1 MVKLK
6 KIKFILLVF
15 ISFFLFNTDAFAKE
29 SIKVYFFNGDGCPH
43 CKEENKFLEKMKDK
57 YPKIKVEKYEVWN
70 NKDNQIL
77 MEKVKNKM
85 DISENGVPL
94 TIIGSTYVIGYTESF
109 NDEIERII
117 NFYLENN
124 NKYSDVVGSIK
135 NNTFKDKKVIDEFEK
150 YEKKTDK
157 ETTIDAPILG
167 KVNLKNF
174 SISSAAVLIGL
185 IDGFNPCAMWVL
197 LFLISMLLGMK
208 NRRRMWII
216 GITFLLASAGIY
228 MAIMLSWI
236 NIVVNISAS
245 IIFRNIIAVIALIGA
260 IININSFRKELKKDS
275 GCQVVDSK
283 KRKKIFSKIK
293 KFTTEK
299 SLFLALSGVI
309 LLAISVN
316 VVELACSAGLPLV
329 FTEILTINKI
339 TGISSFYYTL
349 IYIFFFLLDDLIIFI
364 VAMLTSKIAAI
375 STKYNKYSHLIGG
388 ILMLLIG
395 VLLIVKPEWLM
406 FNFA

>member
-1 MVKLK
+1 MK
-6 KIKFILLVF
+6 KIKYILLVF

-70 NKDNQIL
+70 NKDNQML

-109 NDEIERII
+109 NDEIERIV
-117 NFYLENN
+117 NFYLDNN

>member
-1 MVKLK
+1 MK

-70 NKDNQIL
+70 NKDNQML

>member
-1 MVKLK
+1 
-6 KIKFILLVF
+6 
-15 ISFFLFNTDAFAKE
+15 
-29 SIKVYFFNGDGCPH
+29 
-43 CKEENKFLEKMKDK
+43 MKDK

>member
-1 MVKLK
+1 MIKLK
-6 KIKFILLVF
+6 SIKYILLVF
-15 ISFFLFNTDAFAKE
+15 ISFFLFNTEVFAKE
-29 SIKVYFFNGDGCPH
+29 NIKVYFFHGDGCPH

-57 YPKIKVEKYEVWN
+57 YKKIKVEKYEVWD

-94 TIIGSTYVIGYTESF
+94 TIIGSTYVIGYSESF

-117 NFYLENN
+117 NFYLDNN

-157 ETTIDAPILG
+157 ETTINAPILG

-208 NRRRMWII
+208 DRRRMWII

-236 NIVVNISAS
+236 NIVVNISTS

-283 KRKKIFSKIK
+283 KRKKIFTKIN

-316 VVELACSAGLPLV
+316 VVELACSAGLPLI

-388 ILMLLIG
+388 ILMLLIV
-395 VLLIVKPEWLM
+395 VLLIVKPELLM
-406 FNFA
+406 FKFA

>member
-1 MVKLK
+1 MK
-6 KIKFILLVF
+6 KIKYILLVF

-109 NDEIERII
+109 NDEIERIV
-117 NFYLENN
+117 NFYLDNN

-339 TGISSFYYTL
+339 TGISSFYYTF

>member
-1 MVKLK
+1 MK
-6 KIKFILLVF
+6 KIKYILLVF

-299 SLFLALSGVI
+299 SLFLALGGVI

-339 TGISSFYYTL
+339 TGISSFYYTF

>member
-1 MVKLK
+1 MKS
-6 KIKFILLVF
+6 IKYILLVF
-15 ISFFLFNTDAFAKE
+15 ISFFLFNTEVFAKE
-29 SIKVYFFNGDGCPH
+29 NIKVYFFHGDGCPH

-57 YPKIKVEKYEVWN
+57 YKKIKVEKYEVWD

-94 TIIGSTYVIGYTESF
+94 TIIGSTYVIGYSESF

-117 NFYLENN
+117 NFYLDNN

-157 ETTIDAPILG
+157 ETTINAPILG

-208 NRRRMWII
+208 DRRRMWII

-236 NIVVNISAS
+236 NIVVNISTS

-283 KRKKIFSKIK
+283 KRKKIFTKIN

-299 SLFLALSGVI
+299 SLFLALGGVI

-316 VVELACSAGLPLV
+316 VVELACSAGLPLI

>member
-1 MVKLK
+1 MK
-6 KIKFILLVF
+6 KIKYILLVF

-339 TGISSFYYTL
+339 TGISSFYYTF

>member
-1 MVKLK
+1 MIKLK
-6 KIKFILLVF
+6 SIKYILLVF
-15 ISFFLFNTDAFAKE
+15 ISFFLFNTEVFAKE
-29 SIKVYFFNGDGCPH
+29 NIKVYFFHGDGCPH

-57 YPKIKVEKYEVWN
+57 YKKIKVEKYEVWD

-94 TIIGSTYVIGYTESF
+94 TIIGSTYVIGYSESF

-117 NFYLENN
+117 NFYLDNN

-157 ETTIDAPILG
+157 ETTINAPILG

-208 NRRRMWII
+208 DRRRMWII

-236 NIVVNISAS
+236 NIVVNISTS

-283 KRKKIFSKIK
+283 KRKKIFTKIN

-299 SLFLALSGVI
+299 SLFLALGGVI

-316 VVELACSAGLPLV
+316 VVELACSAGLPLI

>member
-1 MVKLK
+1 MKS
-6 KIKFILLVF
+6 IKYILLVF
-15 ISFFLFNTDAFAKE
+15 ISFFLFNTEIFAKE
-29 SIKVYFFNGDGCPH
+29 NIKVYFFHGDGCPH

-57 YPKIKVEKYEVWN
+57 YKKIKVEKYEVWD

-94 TIIGSTYVIGYTESF
+94 TIIGSTYVIGYSESF

-157 ETTIDAPILG
+157 ETTINAPILG

-208 NRRRMWII
+208 DRRRMWII

-236 NIVVNISAS
+236 NIVVNISTS

-299 SLFLALSGVI
+299 SLFLALGGVI

-316 VVELACSAGLPLV
+316 VVELACSAGLPLI

>member
-1 MVKLK
+1 MKN
-6 KIKFILLVF
+6 IKCILLVF
-15 ISFFLFNTDAFAKE
+15 ISFFLFNIDVFAKE
-29 SIKVYFFNGDGCPH
+29 SIKVYFFHGDGCPH

-57 YPKIKVEKYEVWN
+57 YKKIKVEKYEVWN
-70 NKDNQIL
+70 NTDNQIL

-85 DISENGVPL
+85 NISENGVPL
-94 TIIGSTYVIGYTESF
+94 TIIGSTYVIGYSESF

-157 ETTIDAPILG
+157 ETTINAPILG

-208 NRRRMWII
+208 DRRRMWII

-236 NIVVNISAS
+236 NIVVNISTS

-283 KRKKIFSKIK
+283 KRKKIFTKIN

-299 SLFLALSGVI
+299 SLFLALGGVI

-316 VVELACSAGLPLV
+316 VVELACSAGLPLI

>member
-1 MVKLK
+1 MK

-15 ISFFLFNTDAFAKE
+15 ISFFLFNAEAFAKE
-29 SIKVYFFNGDGCPH
+29 NIKVYFFHGDGCPH

-57 YPKIKVEKYEVWN
+57 YKKIKVEKYEVWD

-94 TIIGSTYVIGYTESF
+94 TIIGSTYVIGYSESF

-157 ETTIDAPILG
+157 ETTINAPILG

-208 NRRRMWII
+208 DRRRMWII

-236 NIVVNISAS
+236 NIVVNISTS

-299 SLFLALSGVI
+299 SLFLALGGVI

-316 VVELACSAGLPLV
+316 VVELACSAGLPLI